1 MSVHVN
7 PFLKLKQLESL
18 GKDLECW
25 FFSGSLGLWVY
36 FIFWILSQFI
46 RFIVLLIFFWMER
59 VTKFGGEGFSFY
71 ISTLAFILV
80 TILSCVD
87 KESIAELERYYM
99 VPIITNI
106 GSDTGSKGNSLSIS
120 GINLN
125 EKTSNNKVINK
136 GLAHENSKMTTAAE
150 KYLYYWSARSRGWKL
165 SWCPN
170 KHPHIIIK
178 KEGAPEIP
186 RPLFTCFIFYCWT
199 VNHDLQ

>member
-1 MSVHVN
+1 
-7 PFLKLKQLESL
+7 
-18 GKDLECW
+18 
-25 FFSGSLGLWVY
+25 
-36 FIFWILSQFI
+36 
-46 RFIVLLIFFWMER
+46 MER

-136 GLAHENSKMTTAAE
+136 GVAHENSKMTTAAE
-150 KYLYYWSARSRGWKL
+150 KYLYY
-165 SWCPN
+165 
-170 KHPHIIIK
+170 
-178 KEGAPEIP
+178 
-186 RPLFTCFIFYCWT
+186 
-199 VNHDLQ
+199 